1 MQRCLHGHIDQGAS
15 IVDVDGFV
23 KTIDDELLLKERE
36 RVVPIEPPVLLI
48 ELLDGQLLFYFE
60 VLFLQPTV
68 TEVLQY
74 PKWIKERKPIF
85 NPFPFEGS
93 VLLVEFE
100 RQPLH
105 SIRMLIERHVD
116 AIGHVERSWPL
127 DLHVLLQLVLLANIE
142 SNQAFTPPVS
152 LTLVV
157 ESF

>member
-1 MQRCLHGHIDQGAS
+1 M
-15 IVDVDGFV
+15 
-23 KTIDDELLLKERE
+23 
-36 RVVPIEPPVLLI
+36 
-48 ELLDGQLLFYFE
+48 
-60 VLFLQPTV
+60 
-68 TEVLQY
+68 
-74 PKWIKERKPIF
+74 
-85 NPFPFEGS
+85 
-93 VLLVEFE
+93 LLVEFE

-116 AIGHVERSWPL
+116 AISHVERSWPL